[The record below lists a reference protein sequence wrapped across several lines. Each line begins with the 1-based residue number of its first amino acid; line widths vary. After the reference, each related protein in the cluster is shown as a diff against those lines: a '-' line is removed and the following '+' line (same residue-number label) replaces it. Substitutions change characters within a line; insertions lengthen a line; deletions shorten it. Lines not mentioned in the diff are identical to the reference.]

1 MSGQSGKKSGKA
13 GWLVLIIALIAG
25 ALYAVNTVYGLSE
38 FYESVSDGKIPESLA
53 KKAAAAKKHSKQGA
67 GDGAVKSV
75 KDVLGGPAFS
85 GGKAAIQQV
94 AQRGGDPEPIVKAA
108 LSTQPPQSEEAGA
121 APTVTPP
128 PPSPMPLAPLPPPP
142 RQRRA
147 LPSFPKTNAPT
158 LNFTLEPPPPPP
170 AQTEPAK
177 AAAPRPAKQ
186 LEPVKAASAA
196 PLPKQPEPA
205 KAAAPA
211 PPPPPSKPRATLVLS
226 NVNGHL
232 SDRKDINVS
241 MSVELTY
248 EVSNSLREEL
258 EFKRDML
265 ATVAGSVLRQHEY
278 GNVNTAALK
287 TDILTALNGQIRAGK
302 LSAVEI
308 RDLHIGQVA
317 TK

>member
-1 MSGQSGKKSGKA
+1 MSGQSGKKSGKV

-25 ALYAVNTVYGLSE
+25 ALYAVNTVYGLNE
-38 FYESVSDGKIPESLA
+38 FYESVSDGKIPESLS
-53 KKAAAAKKHSKQGA
+53 KKAAAAKKHGKPGA
-67 GDGAVKSV
+67 GDGVVKSV

-94 AQRGGDPEPIVKAA
+94 ALRGGDPEPIVKTS
-108 LSTQPPQSEEAGA
+108 LSTQPSQSEEADA
-121 APTVTPP
+121 APTVTP
-128 PPSPMPLAPLPPPP
+128 SPMPLPPPP

-158 LNFTLEPPPPPP
+158 LNFTLETPPPPT
-170 AQTEPAK
+170 AQPEPVKAAAAPLPKKTEPAK
-177 AAAPRPAKQ
+177 AAAAQP
-186 LEPVKAASAA
+186 
-196 PLPKQPEPA
+196 PKKPEPA
-205 KAAAPA
+205 QAAA
-211 PPPPPSKPRATLVLS
+211 PPPPPPKPRATLVLS

-248 EVSNSLREEL
+248 EVSNALREEV

-265 ATVAGSVLRQHEY
+265 TTVAGSVLRQHEY
-278 GNVNTAALK
+278 GTINTATLK
-287 TDILTALNGQIRAGK
+287 TDIITALNNQLRAGK
-302 LSAVEI
+302 LSSVEI